1 MEYPQTGGAG
11 QVARPGI
18 LWGTMRFR
26 SSLALALLGLL
37 PLAAQGQQPVR
48 APGGTLTG
56 AVRDSA
62 TGLPVGYALVVVTS
76 REQRVFATESG
87 KFPITGLCAVSPAPR
102 SHQLGYPS
110 LSLSQR
116 SH

>member
-56 AVRDSA
+56 VVRDSA
-62 TGLPVGYALVVVTS
+62 TGLPVGYALVVVTG

-87 KFPITGLCAVSPAPR
+87 KFTLTGLCGGTLALPVQPI
-102 SHQLGYPS
+102 GYPAGGRTVS
-110 LSLSQR
+110 
-116 SH
+116 